1 MAVGMSS
8 FLRGEAPKIGLVI
21 EALVL
26 VALGLL
32 RQHITVSV
40 KL

>member
-1 MAVGMSS
+1 MAVGIGR
-8 FLRGEAPKIGLVI
+8 FLHGEALKIGLVI

-32 RQHITVSV
+32 RECITVSV

>member
-1 MAVGMSS
+1 MAVGIGK

-26 VALGLL
+26 VALDLL
-32 RQHITVSV
+32 REHIIVSV

>member
-1 MAVGMSS
+1 MAVEIDR
-8 FLRGEAPKIGLVI
+8 FLREEAPKIGLVI

-32 RQHITVSV
+32 REHITVLV